1 MYQSHKYV
9 KCICIQWNY
18 QYIFQFIHYAYTLI
32 FKYVNISIKI
42 NKIAKELYMRLHRY
56 EASKVLL
63 QNPHLPLLHP
73 LCITMHKN
81 LLLYFVEISKVF
93 GHDRDPLHHVPS
105 GFHRFNHLISV
116 HPKLK
121 LDVAHFKSFLVIFRH
136 FQVGF

>member
-1 MYQSHKYV
+1 
-9 KCICIQWNY
+9 
-18 QYIFQFIHYAYTLI
+18 
-32 FKYVNISIKI
+32 
-42 NKIAKELYMRLHRY
+42 MRLHRY

-136 FQVGF
+136 AFSSRILTVAIFIMRSFIDFFPVNLQKRPFWIVLLLLLSFISNA